1 MDNSQVFSS
10 LPTLALTS
18 GDPAGV
24 GPELI
29 LKAFYDPDL
38 RSIAHPLIIGDRRVI
53 AQACS
58 VFGKPTVDRVIEVEP
73 DGTIPRTLPP
83 EPALLHVPGLDFQS
97 FQPGRFSA
105 STGKASFGYIQCGID
120 LALKKRVAGVVT
132 GPIQKEAL
140 SQAGLHYPGHT
151 EIFAERC
158 GLTRRW
164 CMMQYSEPVTCTFVT
179 THIGYA
185 DVPKAL
191 SAARILEVIEL
202 THEALF
208 KIRKR
213 EPKLAVLGLNPHA
226 GENGL
231 FGNREEQTIVEPA
244 IRQAKEKGIQVEGP
258 LPPDT
263 AFTPSKRQKV
273 DGFVCLTHDQGHIPV
288 KALAFDQAVNT
299 TLGLPI
305 VRTSVD
311 HGTAMDIA
319 WKGLA
324 DEGSLFA
331 AYRLA
336 VRLAGEAAG

>member
-1 MDNSQVFSS
+1 MNVSPGSTH
-10 LPTLALTS
+10 LPTLALTL

-29 LKAFYDPDL
+29 LKAFHDPDL
-38 RSIAHPLIIGDRRVI
+38 RAIAHPLLIGDRRII
-53 AQACS
+53 AQSCS
-58 VFGKPTVDRVIEVEP
+58 AFEYPAVSLTLELNSDGSLSQEIP
-73 DGTIPRTLPP
+73 DA
-83 EPALLHVPGLDFQS
+83 PALLHIPGLDLDS
-97 FQPGRFSA
+97 FQPGQFSA
-105 STGKASFGYIQCGID
+105 NTGKVSFDYIQHAID
-120 LALKKRVAGVVT
+120 LALGKRVAGVVT

-140 SQAGLHYPGHT
+140 AQAGLNYPGHT

-164 CMMQYSEPVTCTFVT
+164 CMMQYSEPVTCSFVT
-179 THIGYA
+179 THIGYME
-185 DVPKAL
+185 VPAAL
-191 SAARILEVIEL
+191 SVDRILEVIEL
-202 THEALF
+202 THEALL

-213 EPKLAVLGLNPHA
+213 APRLAVLGLNPHA

-231 FGNREEQTIVEPA
+231 FGEREEQRFVEPA
-244 IRQAKEKGIQVEGP
+244 IQAALDQGILVEGP

-263 AFTPSKRQKV
+263 AFTPLKRKLV

-324 DEGSLFA
+324 DAGSLYA

-336 VRLAGEAAG
+336 VRLAGEDAG